1 MFKLLLLL
9 IVSLLTFYQPSYAA
23 EDTVNQAVAR
33 YLTRIHKY
41 MEEEDWENAERE
53 LMQTARRYF
62 KNEDSYE
69 RALINQLYGQF
80 YALQRD
86 YKSAIPWFEK
96 ALAKSRLPFAA
107 DLQVTY
113 SLSQCYFQTGRYKD
127 VIKTLEN
134 YRVKATKRGQNMA
147 PVQLMVLGIA
157 YFQEADIL
165 NAYTNISEANATA
178 TKLNEEWLQYEFAL
192 AVKLEKFDE
201 AINVGQFLVF
211 VNPEKKSYWKQLS
224 GVYYGSESEELSL
237 AGLELAYE
245 NDVLDK
251 EKDYIDL
258 ARYFM
263 YKELPIK
270 AIDVLNDGI
279 NIKKVKQNRKNYE
292 FLADAYFLAK
302 DRVKGIDALIKA
314 EALEKDSDLSYKI
327 ARFAF
332 ENEDWSK
339 AITYFLQAKKQG
351 YEKYPGRLELLL
363 GISYFEISN
372 YEEALAFLNE
382 SLEFDSSNSAAEGW
396 ISYIKDIL
404 GTKNS

>member
-1 MFKLLLLL
+1 MFRLLL
-9 IVSLLTFYQPSYAA
+9 ILSLLTFYQPSYAG

-53 LMQTARRYF
+53 LIQTARRYF

-96 ALAKSRLPFAA
+96 ALAKNRLPFAA

-134 YRVKATKRGQNMA
+134 YRVKASKRGQNMA

-165 NAYTNISEANATA
+165 NAYANISEANATA

-292 FLADAYFLAK
+292 FLADAYFLSK
-302 DRVKGIDALIKA
+302 DRVQGIDALIKA
-314 EALEKDSDLSYKI
+314 EAIEKDADLSYKI

-339 AITYFLQAKKQG
+339 AITYFSQAKKQG

-363 GISYFEISN
+363 GISYFEISK
-372 YEEALAFLNE
+372 YEEALSFLNE
-382 SLEFDSSNSAAEGW
+382 SMEFDSSSSAAEGW
-396 ISYIKDIL
+396 INYIKDIL
-404 GTKNS
+404 GTQNS

>member
-1 MFKLLLLL
+1 MFRLLL
-9 IVSLLTFYQPSYAA
+9 ILSLLTFYQPSYAG

-53 LMQTARRYF
+53 LIQTARRYF

-134 YRVKATKRGQNMA
+134 YRVKASKRGQNMA

-165 NAYTNISEANATA
+165 NAYANISEANATA

-292 FLADAYFLAK
+292 FLADAYFLSK

-314 EALEKDSDLSYKI
+314 ESIEKDADLSYKI

-339 AITYFLQAKKQG
+339 AITYFSQAKKQG

-363 GISYFEISN
+363 GISYFEISK
-372 YEEALAFLNE
+372 YEEALSFLNE
-382 SLEFDSSNSAAEGW
+382 SMEFDSSSSAAEGW
-396 ISYIKDIL
+396 INYIKDIL
-404 GTKNS
+404 GTQNS

>member
-1 MFKLLLLL
+1 MFRLLL
-9 IVSLLTFYQPSYAA
+9 ILSLLTFYQPSYAG

-53 LMQTARRYF
+53 LIQTARRYF

-134 YRVKATKRGQNMA
+134 YRVKASKRGQNMA

-263 YKELPIK
+263 FKELPIK

-292 FLADAYFLAK
+292 FLADAYFLSK

-314 EALEKDSDLSYKI
+314 EAIEKDADLSYKI

-339 AITYFLQAKKQG
+339 AITYFSQAKKQG

-363 GISYFEISN
+363 GISYFEISK
-372 YEEALAFLNE
+372 YEEALSFLNE
-382 SLEFDSSNSAAEGW
+382 SIEIDSSSSAAEGW
-396 ISYIKDIL
+396 INYIKDIL
-404 GTKNS
+404 GTQNS

>member
-1 MFKLLLLL
+1 MFRLLL
-9 IVSLLTFYQPSYAA
+9 ILSLLTFYQPSYAG

-53 LMQTARRYF
+53 LIQTARRYF

-96 ALAKSRLPFAA
+96 ALAKNRLPFAA

-134 YRVKATKRGQNMA
+134 YRVKASKRGQNMA

-165 NAYTNISEANATA
+165 NAYANISEANATA

-263 YKELPIK
+263 FKELPIK

-292 FLADAYFLAK
+292 FLADAYFLSK

-314 EALEKDSDLSYKI
+314 ESIEKDADLSYKI

-332 ENEDWSK
+332 ENEDWFK
-339 AITYFLQAKKQG
+339 AITYFSQAKKQG

-363 GISYFEISN
+363 GISYFEISK
-372 YEEALAFLNE
+372 YEEALSFLNE
-382 SLEFDSSNSAAEGW
+382 SMEFDSSSSAAEGW
-396 ISYIKDIL
+396 INYIKDIL
-404 GTKNS
+404 GTQNS

>member
-1 MFKLLLLL
+1 MFKLLLIL
-9 IVSLLTFYQPSYAA
+9 SLLTFYQPSYAA

-134 YRVKATKRGQNMA
+134 YRVKASKRGQNMA

-314 EALEKDSDLSYKI
+314 EALEKDADLSYKI

-339 AITYFLQAKKQG
+339 AITYFSQAKKQG

-372 YEEALAFLNE
+372 YEEALASLNE
-382 SLEFDSSNSAAEGW
+382 SLEFDTSNSAAEGW

-404 GTKNS
+404 GTQNS

>member
-1 MFKLLLLL
+1 MFRLLL
-9 IVSLLTFYQPSYAA
+9 ILSLLTFYQPSYAG

-53 LMQTARRYF
+53 LIQTARRYF

-134 YRVKATKRGQNMA
+134 YRVKASKRGQNMA

-165 NAYTNISEANATA
+165 NAYANISEANATA

-270 AIDVLNDGI
+270 AIDVLKDGI
-279 NIKKVKQNRKNYE
+279 NIRKVKQNRKNYE
-292 FLADAYFLAK
+292 FLADAYFLSK

-314 EALEKDSDLSYKI
+314 EAIEKDADLSYKI

-339 AITYFLQAKKQG
+339 AITYFSQAKKQG

-363 GISYFEISN
+363 GISYFEISK
-372 YEEALAFLNE
+372 YEEALSFLNE
-382 SLEFDSSNSAAEGW
+382 SMEFDSSSSAAEGW
-396 ISYIKDIL
+396 INYIKDIL
-404 GTKNS
+404 GTQNS

>member
-1 MFKLLLLL
+1 MFRLLL
-9 IVSLLTFYQPSYAA
+9 ILSLLTFYQPSYAG

-53 LMQTARRYF
+53 LIQTARRYF

-134 YRVKATKRGQNMA
+134 YRVKAAKRGQNMA

-292 FLADAYFLAK
+292 FLADAYFLSK

-314 EALEKDSDLSYKI
+314 EAIEKDADLSYKI

-339 AITYFLQAKKQG
+339 AITYFSQAKKQG

-363 GISYFEISN
+363 GISYFEISK
-372 YEEALAFLNE
+372 YEEALSFLNE
-382 SLEFDSSNSAAEGW
+382 SIEIDSSSSAAEGW
-396 ISYIKDIL
+396 INYIKDIL
-404 GTKNS
+404 GTQNS

>member
-1 MFKLLLLL
+1 MFKLLLIL
-9 IVSLLTFYQPSYAA
+9 SLLTFYQPSYAT

-134 YRVKATKRGQNMA
+134 YRVKASKRGQNMA

-279 NIKKVKQNRKNYE
+279 NIKKVKKNRKNYE

-302 DRVKGIDALIKA
+302 DRVKGIDALINA
-314 EALEKDSDLSYKI
+314 EAIEKDADLSYKI

-339 AITYFLQAKKQG
+339 AITYFSQAKKQG
-351 YEKYPGRLELLL
+351 YKKYPGRLELLL

-372 YEEALAFLNE
+372 YEDALAYLNE

-404 GTKNS
+404 GTQNS

>member
-1 MFKLLLLL
+1 MFRLLL
-9 IVSLLTFYQPSYAA
+9 IVSLLTFYQPSYAG

-53 LMQTARRYF
+53 LIQTARRYF

-134 YRVKATKRGQNMA
+134 YRVKASKRGQNMA

-165 NAYTNISEANATA
+165 NAYANISEANATA

-292 FLADAYFLAK
+292 FLADAYFLSK

-314 EALEKDSDLSYKI
+314 EAIEKDADLSYKI

-339 AITYFLQAKKQG
+339 AITYFSQAKKQG

-363 GISYFEISN
+363 GISYFEISK
-372 YEEALAFLNE
+372 YEEALSFLNE
-382 SLEFDSSNSAAEGW
+382 SIEIDSSSSAAEGW
-396 ISYIKDIL
+396 INYIKDIL
-404 GTKNS
+404 GTQNS

>member
-1 MFKLLLLL
+1 MFKLLLIL
-9 IVSLLTFYQPSYAA
+9 SLLTFYQPSYAA

-134 YRVKATKRGQNMA
+134 YRVKASKRGQNMA

-314 EALEKDSDLSYKI
+314 EALEKDADLSYKI

-339 AITYFLQAKKQG
+339 AITYFSQAKKQG

-372 YEEALAFLNE
+372 YEEALSFLNE

-404 GTKNS
+404 GTQNS

>member
-1 MFKLLLLL
+1 MFKLLLIL
-9 IVSLLTFYQPSYAA
+9 SLLTFYQPSYAT

-134 YRVKATKRGQNMA
+134 YRVKASKRGQNMA

-279 NIKKVKQNRKNYE
+279 NIKKVKKNRKNYE

-302 DRVKGIDALIKA
+302 DRVKGIDALINA
-314 EALEKDSDLSYKI
+314 EAIEKDADLSYKI

-339 AITYFLQAKKQG
+339 AITYFSQAKKQG
-351 YEKYPGRLELLL
+351 YKKYPGRLELLL

-396 ISYIKDIL
+396 VSYIKDIL
-404 GTKNS
+404 GTQNS

>member
-1 MFKLLLLL
+1 MFRLLL
-9 IVSLLTFYQPSYAA
+9 ILSLLTFYQPSYAG

-53 LMQTARRYF
+53 LIQTARRYF

-96 ALAKSRLPFAA
+96 ALAKNRLPFAA

-134 YRVKATKRGQNMA
+134 YRVKASKRGQNMA

-165 NAYTNISEANATA
+165 NAYANISEANATA

-270 AIDVLNDGI
+270 AIDVLKDGI

-292 FLADAYFLAK
+292 FLADAYFLSK

-314 EALEKDSDLSYKI
+314 EAIEKDADLSYKI

-339 AITYFLQAKKQG
+339 AITYFSQAKKQG

-363 GISYFEISN
+363 GISYFEISK
-372 YEEALAFLNE
+372 YEEALSFLNE
-382 SLEFDSSNSAAEGW
+382 SMEFDSSSSAAEGW
-396 ISYIKDIL
+396 INYIKDIL
-404 GTKNS
+404 GTQNS

>member
-1 MFKLLLLL
+1 MFRLLL
-9 IVSLLTFYQPSYAA
+9 ILSLLTFYQPSYAG

-41 MEEEDWENAERE
+41 MQEEDWENAERE
-53 LMQTARRYF
+53 LIQTARRYF

-96 ALAKSRLPFAA
+96 ALAKNRLPFAA

-134 YRVKATKRGQNMA
+134 YRVKASKRGQNMA

-263 YKELPIK
+263 FKELPIK
-270 AIDVLNDGI
+270 AIDVLNNGI

-292 FLADAYFLAK
+292 FLADAYFLSK
-302 DRVKGIDALIKA
+302 DRVQGIDALIKA
-314 EALEKDSDLSYKI
+314 EAIEKDADLSYKI

-339 AITYFLQAKKQG
+339 AITYFSQAKKQG

-363 GISYFEISN
+363 GISYFEISK
-372 YEEALAFLNE
+372 YEEALSFLNE
-382 SLEFDSSNSAAEGW
+382 SMEFDSSSSAAEGW
-396 ISYIKDIL
+396 INYIKDIL
-404 GTKNS
+404 GTQNS

>member
-1 MFKLLLLL
+1 MFRLLL
-9 IVSLLTFYQPSYAA
+9 ILSLLTFYQPSYAG

-53 LMQTARRYF
+53 LIQTARRYF

-96 ALAKSRLPFAA
+96 ALAKNRLPFAA

-134 YRVKATKRGQNMA
+134 YRVKASKRGQNMA

-292 FLADAYFLAK
+292 FLADAYFLSK
-302 DRVKGIDALIKA
+302 DRVQGIDALIKA
-314 EALEKDSDLSYKI
+314 EAIEKDADLSYKI

-339 AITYFLQAKKQG
+339 AITYFSQAKKQG

-363 GISYFEISN
+363 GISYFEISK
-372 YEEALAFLNE
+372 YEEALSFLNE
-382 SLEFDSSNSAAEGW
+382 SMEFDSSSSAAEGW
-396 ISYIKDIL
+396 INYIKDIL
-404 GTKNS
+404 GTQNS

>member
-1 MFKLLLLL
+1 MFRLLL
-9 IVSLLTFYQPSYAA
+9 ILSLLTFYQPSYAG

-53 LMQTARRYF
+53 LIQTARRYF

-134 YRVKATKRGQNMA
+134 YRVKASKRGQNMA

-165 NAYTNISEANATA
+165 NAYANISEANATA

-292 FLADAYFLAK
+292 FLADAYFLSK

-314 EALEKDSDLSYKI
+314 EALEKDADLSYKI

-339 AITYFLQAKKQG
+339 AITYFSQAKKQG

-363 GISYFEISN
+363 GISYFEISK
-372 YEEALAFLNE
+372 YEEALSFLNE
-382 SLEFDSSNSAAEGW
+382 SIEIDSSSSAAEGW
-396 ISYIKDIL
+396 INYIKDIL
-404 GTKNS
+404 GTQNS

>member
-1 MFKLLLLL
+1 MFRLLL
-9 IVSLLTFYQPSYAA
+9 ILSLLTFYQPSYAG

-53 LMQTARRYF
+53 LIQTARRYF

-134 YRVKATKRGQNMA
+134 YRVKASKRGQNMA

-165 NAYTNISEANATA
+165 NAYANISEANATA

-263 YKELPIK
+263 FKELPIK
-270 AIDVLNDGI
+270 AIDVLNNGI

-292 FLADAYFLAK
+292 FLADAYFLSK
-302 DRVKGIDALIKA
+302 DRVQGIDALIKA
-314 EALEKDSDLSYKI
+314 EAIEKDADLSYKI

-339 AITYFLQAKKQG
+339 AITYFSQAKKQG

-363 GISYFEISN
+363 GISYFEISK
-372 YEEALAFLNE
+372 YEEALSFLNE
-382 SLEFDSSNSAAEGW
+382 SMEFDSSSSAAEGW
-396 ISYIKDIL
+396 INYIKDIL
-404 GTKNS
+404 GTQNS

>member
-1 MFKLLLLL
+1 MFRLLL
-9 IVSLLTFYQPSYAA
+9 ILSLLTFYQPSYAG

-41 MEEEDWENAERE
+41 MQEEDWENAERE
-53 LMQTARRYF
+53 LIQTARRYF

-96 ALAKSRLPFAA
+96 ALAKNRLPFAA

-134 YRVKATKRGQNMA
+134 YRVKASKRGQNMA

-165 NAYTNISEANATA
+165 NAYANISEANATA

-292 FLADAYFLAK
+292 FLADAYFLSK

-314 EALEKDSDLSYKI
+314 EAIEKDADLSYKI

-339 AITYFLQAKKQG
+339 AITYFSQAKKQG

-363 GISYFEISN
+363 GISYFEISK
-372 YEEALAFLNE
+372 YEEALSFLNE
-382 SLEFDSSNSAAEGW
+382 SMEFDSSSSAAEGW
-396 ISYIKDIL
+396 INYIKDIL
-404 GTKNS
+404 GTQNS

>member
-1 MFKLLLLL
+1 MFRLLL
-9 IVSLLTFYQPSYAA
+9 ILSLLTFYQPSYAG

-53 LMQTARRYF
+53 LIQTARRYF

-96 ALAKSRLPFAA
+96 ALAKNRLPFAA

-134 YRVKATKRGQNMA
+134 YRVKASKRGQNMA

-165 NAYTNISEANATA
+165 NAYANISEANATA

-263 YKELPIK
+263 FKELPIK
-270 AIDVLNDGI
+270 AIDVLNNGI

-292 FLADAYFLAK
+292 FLADAYFLSK
-302 DRVKGIDALIKA
+302 DRVQGIDALIKA
-314 EALEKDSDLSYKI
+314 EAIEKDADLSYKI

-339 AITYFLQAKKQG
+339 AITYFSQAKKQG

-363 GISYFEISN
+363 GISYFEISK
-372 YEEALAFLNE
+372 YEEALSFLNE
-382 SLEFDSSNSAAEGW
+382 SMEFDSSSSAAEGW
-396 ISYIKDIL
+396 INYIKDIL
-404 GTKNS
+404 GTQNS

>member
-1 MFKLLLLL
+1 MFRLLL
-9 IVSLLTFYQPSYAA
+9 ILSLLTFYQPSYAG

-53 LMQTARRYF
+53 LIQTARRYF

-96 ALAKSRLPFAA
+96 ALAKNRLPFAA

-134 YRVKATKRGQNMA
+134 YRVKASKRGQNMA

-165 NAYTNISEANATA
+165 NAYANISEANATA

-292 FLADAYFLAK
+292 FLADAYFLSK
-302 DRVKGIDALIKA
+302 DRVQGIDALIKA
-314 EALEKDSDLSYKI
+314 EAIEKDADLSYKI

-339 AITYFLQAKKQG
+339 AITYFSQAKKQG

-363 GISYFEISN
+363 GISYFEISK
-372 YEEALAFLNE
+372 YEEALSFLNE
-382 SLEFDSSNSAAEGW
+382 SMEFDSARSAAEGW
-396 ISYIKDIL
+396 INYIKDIL
-404 GTKNS
+404 GTQNS

>member
-1 MFKLLLLL
+1 MFRLLL
-9 IVSLLTFYQPSYAA
+9 ILSLLTFYQPSYAG

-53 LMQTARRYF
+53 LIQTARRYF

-96 ALAKSRLPFAA
+96 ALAKNRLPFAA

-134 YRVKATKRGQNMA
+134 YRVKASKRGQNMA

-165 NAYTNISEANATA
+165 NAYANISEANATA

-292 FLADAYFLAK
+292 FLADAYFLSK
-302 DRVKGIDALIKA
+302 DRVQGIDALIKA
-314 EALEKDSDLSYKI
+314 EAIEKDADLSYKI

-339 AITYFLQAKKQG
+339 AITYFSQAKKQG

-363 GISYFEISN
+363 GISYFEILK
-372 YEEALAFLNE
+372 YEEALSFLNE
-382 SLEFDSSNSAAEGW
+382 SMEFDSSSSAAEGW
-396 ISYIKDIL
+396 INYIKDIL
-404 GTKNS
+404 GTQNS

>member
-1 MFKLLLLL
+1 MFKLLLIL
-9 IVSLLTFYQPSYAA
+9 SLLTFYQSSYAT

-134 YRVKATKRGQNMA
+134 YRVKASKRGQNMA

-279 NIKKVKQNRKNYE
+279 NIKKVKKNRKNYE

-302 DRVKGIDALIKA
+302 DRVKGIDALINA
-314 EALEKDSDLSYKI
+314 EAIEKDADLSYKI

-339 AITYFLQAKKQG
+339 AITYFSQAKKQG
-351 YEKYPGRLELLL
+351 YKKYPGRLELLL

-372 YEEALAFLNE
+372 YEDALAYLNE

-404 GTKNS
+404 GTQNS

>member
-1 MFKLLLLL
+1 MFKLLLIL
-9 IVSLLTFYQPSYAA
+9 SLLTFYQPTYAS

-53 LMQTARRYF
+53 LIQTARRYF

-127 VIKTLEN
+127 VIETLEN
-134 YRVKATKRGQNMA
+134 YRIKASKRGQNMA

-314 EALEKDSDLSYKI
+314 EALEKDADLSYKI

-339 AITYFLQAKKQG
+339 AITYFSQAKKQG

-382 SLEFDSSNSAAEGW
+382 SLEFNSSSSAAEGW
-396 ISYIKDIL
+396 INYIKDIL